1 MKLRLAIR
9 SKVLLGFLGVL
20 LLFAIVGA
28 TTLIVQ
34 RMIVN
39 DYKQVTDKLLPVSL
53 HLEKLR
59 GDMLNQGAKL
69 QGFLLTYDPA
79 QAEAFNSA
87 TEQVG
92 ATMDTLETLTAG
104 MGYEQYLEQLKA
116 ISEEYTAFG
125 RQLLSNGG
133 QDAAVALQTKG
144 NDINTRLD
152 KTLNEWQSYFEQK
165 QADLVA
171 AAESSGQLG
180 LTITVAL
187 LVVAVLLGL
196 GAAFLLSNAITRALA
211 QLTEVAGELA
221 AGNLTVEMPEI
232 KTGDEV
238 QVLSQAVG
246 RMRDNMKRLIGAAV
260 GAAHDLSA
268 ASQEL
273 SASTEE
279 FAATIEQIANTIQQ
293 VAQGAQEQTAAV
305 NNSAGSLGQ
314 LSAAVNQ
321 VAQGAENQ
329 VASVREVLGK
339 VAASSSALETTRS
352 LLEKVRVAV
361 TNNSSTANEGG
372 EVIKKVNASIAR
384 IKTDATSSYNLIQE
398 LESHARDIGR
408 ILEVIGEV
416 ADQTNL
422 LALNA
427 AIEAARA
434 GDQGRGFAVVADEV
448 RKLAERT
455 SSETKA
461 IGEIITRIQS
471 ATAEVGQEM
480 GVAVRDVEAGEQ
492 QVQEAIQALSKIE
505 NVADEAEANVI
516 SLVRAADALEDANQA
531 IEEAVHQMSAV
542 AEENQA
548 ATEEMAAGIKEI
560 RQGIDSVAAVSEE
573 GAASAE
579 EVSASAESASQTVQT
594 ISASAQTLAGM
605 AQKLQQLVAGFR
617 V

>member
-1 MKLRLAIR
+1 MKLSIR
-9 SKVLLGFLGVL
+9 SKMLFGFLGVL
-20 LLFAIVGA
+20 LLFTVVGA
-28 TTLIVQ
+28 TSLIVQ
-34 RMIVN
+34 RMIVDN
-39 DYKQVTDKLLPVSL
+39 YEEITDVLSPVSL
-53 HLEKLR
+53 NMEKLR
-59 GDMLNQGAKL
+59 SEMLNQAVGL
-69 QGFLLTYDPA
+69 LGFLLTYDPS

-87 TEQVG
+87 TENVRII
-92 ATMDTLETLTAG
+92 MDTLETITAG
-104 MGYEQYLEQLKA
+104 TGSEQYLGQVKA
-116 ISEEYTAFG
+116 ISQEYTAFG
-125 RQLLSNGG
+125 RQLLGSGG
-133 QDAAVALQTKG
+133 QNGAVAVQIQGK
-144 NDINTRLD
+144 DILVRLD
-152 KTLNEWQSYFEQK
+152 KTLQQWQGYLDQS
-165 QADLVA
+165 QADWLA
-171 AAESSGQLG
+171 AAASSQRIGMIVTL
-180 LTITVAL
+180 AL

-196 GAAFLLSNAITRALA
+196 GVAFLLSNAITRALA